1 MSDIKPEQIK
11 LLREKTGAGIM
22 DCKVALLENSGDM
35 ERSITW
41 LRKKGISSANKK
53 ISRTAAEGLVGIKI
67 SNNTACMIE
76 VNAETDFVSKN
87 KDFQDFIFNLLSV
100 AAKKEIKVD
109 ELILE
114 RYNETI
120 TVEDSLKNLIS
131 KVGENIVIRRLQY
144 LIKESDD
151 CFFSSYTHNE
161 VNNDLGKIGSL
172 ILVRSNKENEK
183 AKDLARKISMHI
195 AATRPLALKKEDL
208 DLDIVEK
215 ERNIIK
221 EQLLESGKPE
231 NIVDK
236 IVHGKIS
243 KFLSENAL
251 LEQDWVMDTSVKV
264 KQVIESFEK
273 QEGLK
278 FEIADYSFFVLGDG
292 IDVVEK
298 NFKEEVESQI

>member
-1 MSDIKPEQIK
+1 M
-11 LLREKTGAGIM
+11 
-22 DCKVALLENSGDM
+22 
-35 ERSITW
+35 
-41 LRKKGISSANKK
+41 
-53 ISRTAAEGLVGIKI
+53 
-67 SNNTACMIE
+67 
-76 VNAETDFVSKN
+76 
-87 KDFQDFIFNLLSV
+87 
-100 AAKKEIKVD
+100 
-109 ELILE
+109 
-114 RYNETI
+114 
-120 TVEDSLKNLIS
+120 
-131 KVGENIVIRRLQY
+131 
-144 LIKESDD
+144 
-151 CFFSSYTHNE
+151 FFSSYTHNE

-278 FEIADYSFFVLGDG
+278 FEVKDYSFFVLGDG